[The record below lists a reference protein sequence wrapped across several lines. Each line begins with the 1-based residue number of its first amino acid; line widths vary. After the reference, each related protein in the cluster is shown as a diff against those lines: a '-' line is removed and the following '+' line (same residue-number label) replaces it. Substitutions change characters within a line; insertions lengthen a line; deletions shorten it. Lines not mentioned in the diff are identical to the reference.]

1 MLFRSHSGYIYF
13 RWRID
18 RTDSRR
24 SKRSA
29 LGTWTGECQGNTQ
42 KTSPVGYWDLETRK
56 EVSRLE
62 EKIWELSLHSLKLKM
77 RFPRKKYVRC
87 EEKRAEAGPQGSI
100 R

>member
-1 MLFRSHSGYIYF
+1 MEN
-13 RWRID
+13 

-24 SKRSA
+24 RKHSA
-29 LGTWTGECQGNTQ
+29 LGTLTAECQGNTQ
-42 KTSPVGYWDLETRK
+42 KTSPVRHWDLETRK

-62 EKIWELSLHSLKLKM
+62 EKIWEVSLHSLKLKV
-77 RFPRKKYVRC
+77 RFSRKKYVRC